1 MMQARY
7 RLPDEPLPSGL
18 SRFAVDPMWP
28 LLALMLAG
36 RGVGL
41 AWFAFNSAA
50 LGSPTRTREWLY
62 VAAALLGS
70 ALLLLFL
77 GVAASQAWLDP
88 RQLRYAALSLL
99 ALKIT
104 LAYMIYMLQLR
115 PHELWTYHGG
125 ESANGLPTLVLL
137 GLLARPLLA
146 STELHPLLGG
156 MLR

>member
-1 MMQARY
+1 MQARY
-7 RLPDEPLPSGL
+7 RLPDEPLPSGF

-28 LLALMLAG
+28 LVALMLAG
-36 RGVGL
+36 SGVGL
-41 AWFAFNSAA
+41 AWFAFNSVA

-62 VAAALLGS
+62 VLVAMAGS
-70 ALLLLFL
+70 AVLLLVL

-88 RQLRYAALSLL
+88 QQLRYAALSLL

-125 ESANGLPTLVLL
+125 ETANGLPALVLL

-146 STELHPLLGG
+146 STSLHPLLAGV
-156 MLR
+156 LR

>member
-1 MMQARY
+1 MQVRY

-18 SRFAVDPMWP
+18 ARFAVDPMWP

-36 RGVGL
+36 SGIGL
-41 AWFAFNSAA
+41 AWFAFNSVA
-50 LGSPTRTREWLY
+50 LGSPTRAREWLY
-62 VAAALLGS
+62 AALALAGS
-70 ALLLLFL
+70 ALLLLLL
-77 GVAASQAWLDP
+77 GLAASQSWLDP

-125 ESANGLPTLVLL
+125 ESANGLPALVLL

-146 STELHPLLGG
+146 SASLPPLLAGV
-156 MLR
+156 LR

>member
-1 MMQARY
+1 MQARY

-18 SRFAVDPMWP
+18 ARFAVDPMWP

-36 RGVGL
+36 SGIGL

-62 VAAALLGS
+62 AVAALVGS
-70 ALLLLFL
+70 ALLLLLL
-77 GVAASQAWLDP
+77 GIAASQAWLDP

-99 ALKIT
+99 AFKIT
-104 LAYMIYMLQLR
+104 LAYLIYMLQLR

-125 ESANGLPTLVLL
+125 ESANGLPALAVL
-137 GLLARPLLA
+137 GLLARPMLANDSLPPLLA
-146 STELHPLLGG
+146 AV
-156 MLR
+156 LR

>member
-1 MMQARY
+1 MQARY
-7 RLPDEPLPSGL
+7 RLPDEPLPSGF

-28 LLALMLAG
+28 LVALMLAG
-36 RGVGL
+36 SGVGL
-41 AWFAFNSAA
+41 AWFAFNSVA

-62 VAAALLGS
+62 VLVAMAGS
-70 ALLLLFL
+70 AVLLLVL
-77 GVAASQAWLDP
+77 GVADSQAWLDTQ
-88 RQLRYAALSLL
+88 QLRYAALSLL

-125 ESANGLPTLVLL
+125 ETANGLPALVLL

-146 STELHPLLGG
+146 STSLHPLLAGV
-156 MLR
+156 LR